1 MAIAKVGITGSSAG
15 AIAYVLSENKDATK
29 QPEILAGSFGTQA
42 EIKKEFEIYNKLNT
56 RVKNQ
61 ATHISVSFTLGEKVK
76 TEKKV
81 EFAEKLLEKLDFV
94 NVPFLVVEHHDK
106 EYEHFHIIAGR
117 IRDDG
122 TTVKEWKIAERAI
135 EATKELE
142 KTLGLERTEY
152 TKSGDRR
159 IKTNEYKQMERT
171 NELSVMAEAKLT
183 IDEILL
189 NQPTTEEFVVR
200 LQRFGFDVRPNIS
213 EKTGRMNGFSF
224 KKGEFKFKSSALAKN
239 YSWQNLQKNGLKY
252 DHARDTEFL
261 IGVKNE
267 FTQKLNLESGRDRGT
282 ETLKPIAERT
292 EPITERAESG
302 IDQSKSASGK
312 TDRSEMEPNRHQN
325 PGYTHHD
332 SIAQFNEI
340 TSLSDTLATSGK
352 SAATEISNEAVYENR
367 HREKSTTSET
377 KPREN
382 SGTGKS
388 NDNLIEDNVIFTKPE
403 FYPAPGR
410 EYEKNGSD
418 KSQEKDRGRSD
429 YQLTR

>member
-1 MAIAKVGITGSSAG
+1 MAIAKVGSTGSSAG
-15 AIAYVLSENKDATK
+15 AIQYVLSENREASK

-42 EIKKEFEIYNKLNT
+42 EIKREFEIYNKLNT

-61 ATHISVSFTLGEKVK
+61 ATHISVSFALGEKIK
-76 TEKKV
+76 TEKKI
-81 EFAEKLLEKLDFV
+81 EFAEKLLEKLDFK

-122 TTVKEWKIAERAI
+122 TTVKEWKIAVRAI

-142 KTLGLERTEY
+142 KSLGLQRTEY

-159 IKTNEYKQMERT
+159 IKTNEFKQMERT
-171 NELSVMAEAKLT
+171 NDLSVMAEAKLT
-183 IDEILL
+183 IDEILT

-224 KKGEFKFKSSALAKN
+224 KKGEIKFKSSAIARN

-267 FTQKLNLESGRDRGT
+267 FTQKLNFENGRDQGT
-282 ETLKPIAERT
+282 ETPKPIAERT
-292 EPITERAESG
+292 ESITDRAESG
-302 IDQSKSASGK
+302 IDRSKSTSGK
-312 TDRSEMEPNRHQN
+312 TDRSKVGKNRNQTAGLL
-325 PGYTHHD
+325 PD
-332 SIAQFNEI
+332 DPKAEFSEILSFAPALDASKQPAQTKI
-340 TSLSDTLATSGK
+340 SDRTVFESG
-352 SAATEISNEAVYENR
+352 
-367 HREKSTTSET
+367 HREKLVGSERNS
-377 KPREN
+377 KDN
-382 SGTGKS
+382 SGSEKS
-388 NDNLIEDNVIFTKPE
+388 SDSQFIQLEVSFFEPQLN
-403 FYPAPGR
+403 PAPER
-410 EYEKNGSD
+410 ETEKEASKN
-418 KSQEKDRGRSD
+418 KDREKSYGNIMSR
-429 YQLTR
+429 